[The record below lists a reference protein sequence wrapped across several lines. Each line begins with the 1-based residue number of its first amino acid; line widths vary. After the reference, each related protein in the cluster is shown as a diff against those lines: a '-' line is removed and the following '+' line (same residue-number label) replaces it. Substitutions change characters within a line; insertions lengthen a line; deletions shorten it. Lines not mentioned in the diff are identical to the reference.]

1 MVQYLIHSG
10 QGNPMAITVR
20 NWPSEEILCR
30 LELSSLD
37 TRYMFVNRMKFAWGD
52 SPGTDERV
60 KGLPHGTE
68 N

>member
-1 MVQYLIHSG
+1 
-10 QGNPMAITVR
+10 MAITVR
-20 NWPSEEILCR
+20 NWQPGEILCG

-37 TRYMFVNRMKFAWGD
+37 TRYMFVNRMKFAWGR